1 MNALLPPIFMKSPAS
16 LALVLSAGL
25 VCPAV
30 ADVFRMKDGTT
41 YEGKILREDA
51 DSYYVEVQVTKSIKD
66 ERTLKK
72 ADVDKVEREQADE
85 KAFQSI
91 KGLAPAP
98 DLLSLA
104 EYDARLEKIY
114 QFIEANKTSPLAED
128 AKKMAGQLEEERDAV
143 QAGGVKLGGHLISGE
158 ERNANKFDI
167 DARVIETKIRAL
179 AKGSQWTQALREFEA
194 LEKDY
199 QSSASFKEVLPVV
212 REVVGRY
219 QAQATE
225 NAASFDARMKERA
238 IGLERMDAS
247 SRAASTAAIA
257 EQTAVAKQ
265 NFEAEKK
272 ANQKW
277 VTPNP
282 ELKESLAEAARYAEQ
297 ESKRLASLDLSAIP
311 DGGKAWRDAWAGLT
325 KGDAAAA
332 STLLSNV
339 RTAKL
344 PDRYIAELEAIAA
357 KLAPPSN

>member
-1 MNALLPPIFMKSPAS
+1 MKSPAS

-25 VCPAV
+25 LCSAG

-51 DSYYVEVQVTKSIKD
+51 NSYYVEVQVTKSIKD

-72 ADVDKVEREQADE
+72 ADVDKIEREQADD
-85 KAFQSI
+85 KAFQLI

-104 EYDARLEKIY
+104 DYDARLKKVYE
-114 QFIEANKTSPLAED
+114 FLEAHKTSPLADD
-128 AKKMAGQLEEERDAV
+128 AKKIAAQLEDERDAV
-143 QAGGVKLGGHLISGE
+143 QAGAVKLGGHLITGE

-167 DARVIETKIRAL
+167 DARVIETKIRAH
-179 AKGSQWTQALREFEA
+179 AKDSQWTQALREFES
-194 LEKDY
+194 LEKEY
-199 QSSASFKEVLPVV
+199 QSSASYKEVLPLV
-212 REVVGRY
+212 REVIERY
-219 QAQATE
+219 QAQATA
-225 NAASFDARMKERA
+225 NAANFDARMKERA
-238 IGLERMDAS
+238 VGLERMDAS

-257 EQTAVAKQ
+257 EQTAQVKQ
-265 NFEAEKK
+265 NYEAEKK

-277 VTPNP
+277 ITPNP
-282 ELKESLAEAARYAEQ
+282 ELKESLDEAVKYSEQ
-297 ESKRLASLDLSAIP
+297 ESKRLASLDLASIP
-311 DGGKAWRDAWAGLT
+311 DGGKAWREAWAGLT

-339 RTAKL
+339 RSAKL
-344 PDRYIAELEAIAA
+344 PDRYITELEAIAA